1 MAALRNW
8 KQNSLS
14 ARGGL
19 PQRDASHPA
28 AGPGAGP
35 ARETACQQDIAL
47 QRPAMKGIVKTAAPV
62 AYPFAD
68 ADRRQRG
75 LVTRKPTHS
84 RAAYGARDQAG
95 SAIGGRAV
103 GSRDRRAP
111 RPMATSRPEQSRR
124 SRSAVGTGLRR

>member
-47 QRPAMKGIVKTAAPV
+47 QLPAMKGIVKTAAPV

-84 RAAYGARDQAG
+84 RAAGGARDQAG

-103 GSRDRRAP
+103 GSRDRRGALPQAAP
-111 RPMATSRPEQSRR
+111 PPQQEPPPRWA
-124 SRSAVGTGLRR
+124 